1 VAAQERAPGAFT
13 GDRGSVIKNERH
25 NLAYALA
32 GLLVFAFFVW
42 TVNLLFDIQDNWAE
56 SNEVTA
62 MDKDVHALFDPWR
75 NLNRPGNDVLEN
87 YEVDAQVKALGR
99 YLQEYRQARG
109 RLDMHSPSTLD
120 LGHYYRD
127 MDAAAQEVELLAVR
141 VLELAADREMLRGAG
156 AHHTLV
162 SAAETEAATTMAR
175 MDQAFQSGLEVIA
188 AMDEVLDQ
196 RLLDL
201 DSARRAGVGSLYLI
215 VIVALVSSALSLAL
229 LRRTWTQGEALR
241 SSSERLNAIVN
252 NVVDGVV
259 TVDDCGDIESMNRK
273 AEKMFGYSSASVVGR
288 NFRSLIE
295 PGSRALYQAADFRPR
310 SQQVGRVFEYT
321 GLRQDG
327 SEFSMELEGTGIHV
341 GGRPLIVHI
350 VRDVTERRRAEKR
363 LQLAATV
370 FENTSEGIMITD
382 SAGRLQST
390 NPAFTA
396 ITGFAADEVIGQNP
410 RILQSGTQS
419 PEFYQQM
426 WDSIR
431 ETGQWQG
438 EIMNRR
444 KNGEAYTQWL
454 NINAVRDG
462 SGKVTHYVGV
472 TFDIS
477 ELKASERMKDEF
489 IASVSHELRTPLT
502 SIHGSLGLLD
512 SGVASESPEKSAEL
526 IRIAKGNSQRLLR
539 LIDDILGIAKIES
552 EKMKFH
558 LRSVNVAELVASAV
572 EANQEYAKQFGVE
585 IDVDPV
591 PDDARVLGDK
601 DRLMQVLA
609 NLLSNA
615 VKHSPEGGAIE
626 VTTVGN
632 GGYWRIG
639 VIDYGPGIPESFR
652 GDVFKKF
659 AQADA
664 TDRRRRGGTG
674 LGLSISKAII
684 DRLGGRIGFDSEP
697 GVRTCFYFEL
707 PKMQPHWTVEAG
719 GERIVASTGLRASAE

>member
-1 VAAQERAPGAFT
+1 MIR
-13 GDRGSVIKNERH
+13 NERH

-32 GLLVFAFFVW
+32 GLFILAFFVW
-42 TVNLLFDIQDNWAE
+42 TFNLLFSIQSNWAE

-87 YEVDAQVKALGR
+87 YEVDAQVTMLGR
-99 YLQEYRQARG
+99 YLQEYRHARG
-109 RLDMHSPSTLD
+109 RLDVHSRSQVD
-120 LGHYYRD
+120 LGEFYAG
-127 MDAAAQEVELLAVR
+127 MDAAALEMETLARR
-141 VLELAADREMLRGAG
+141 VLDLAEQREALRLGGADPALI
-156 AHHTLV
+156 

-175 MDQAFQSGLEVIA
+175 MDQAFQSGLETIA
-188 AMDEVLDQ
+188 GIDQVLDQ

-201 DSARRAGVGSLYLI
+201 DAARRAGVGSLYLI

-229 LRRTWTQGEALR
+229 LRRTAVQGEALR
-241 SSSERLNAIVN
+241 ASSERLNAIVN
-252 NVVDGVV
+252 NVVDGIV
-259 TVDDCGDIESMNRK
+259 TVDEQGTIESLNRT
-273 AEKMFGYSSASVVGR
+273 AEKMFGHTSESLAGQD
-288 NFRSLIE
+288 FRSL
-295 PGSRALYQAADFRPR
+295 LHADSGAVYDP
-310 SQQVGRVFEYT
+310 SVFDSDPQPAERKSEFT
-321 GLRQDG
+321 GVRRDG
-327 SEFSMELEGTGIHV
+327 SEFSMELEGTRIRVH
-341 GGRPLIVHI
+341 GRPIIVHI
-350 VRDVTERRRAEKR
+350 VRDVTERKRAEKR

-410 RILQSGTQS
+410 RILQSGLQS
-419 PEFYQQM
+419 PDFYTKM
-426 WDSIR
+426 WETIAA
-431 ETGQWQG
+431 TGQWQG
-438 EIMNRR
+438 EIVNRR

-489 IASVSHELRTPLT
+489 IATVSHELRTPLT
-502 SIHGSLGLLD
+502 SIHGSLSLLD
-512 SGVASESPEKSAEL
+512 SGAAAGSPEDSAEL
-526 IRIAKGNSQRLLR
+526 IRIAKGNSQRLVR
-539 LIDDILGIAKIES
+539 LIDDILSIAKIES

-558 LRSVNVAELVASAV
+558 LRQVNLTDLLMNAAESSD
-572 EANQEYAKQFGVE
+572 EYAKQFGVRIE
-585 IDVDPV
+585 VEPGTE
-591 PDDARVLGDK
+591 DARVLGDY
-601 DRLMQVLA
+601 DRLMQVLT

-615 VKHSPEGGAIE
+615 VKQSPENGVVNV
-626 VTTVGN
+626 VTARN
-632 GGYWRIG
+632 DGYWRVS
-639 VIDYGPGIPESFR
+639 VIDNGPGVPESFR
-652 GDVFKKF
+652 GEVFKKF

-664 TDRRRRGGTG
+664 TDRRKRGGTG

-707 PKMQPHWTVEAG
+707 PMMQPHWDVEVG
-719 GERIVASTGLRASAE
+719 GERIVASIGLQASAE

>member
-1 VAAQERAPGAFT
+1 M
-13 GDRGSVIKNERH
+13 IKNERH

-32 GLLVFAFFVW
+32 GLLILAFFVW
-42 TVNLLFDIQDNWAE
+42 TFNLLYGIQSHWAE
-56 SNEVTA
+56 SNDVTA

-75 NLNRPGNDVLEN
+75 NLNRPGNDVLED

-99 YLQEYRQARG
+99 YLQDYREARG
-109 RLDMHSPSTLD
+109 RLDMHRQSTLD
-120 LGHYYRD
+120 LGDYYRD
-127 MDAAAQEVELLAVR
+127 MDAAAQQVETLAWR
-141 VLELAADREMLRGAG
+141 VLDLAAERETLRLQGADP
-156 AHHTLV
+156 TRI
-162 SAAETEAATTMAR
+162 STAETEAATTMAR
-175 MDQAFQSGLEVIA
+175 MDQAFQSGLEVIS
-188 AMDEVLDQ
+188 AMDQVLDQ

-201 DSARRAGVGSLYLI
+201 DAARRAGVGSLYLI
-215 VIVALVSSALSLAL
+215 VIVALFSSALSLAL

-241 SSSERLNAIVN
+241 SGSERLNAIVN
-252 NVVDGVV
+252 NVVDGIV
-259 TVDDCGDIESMNRK
+259 TVDDQGNIESMNRT
-273 AEKMFGYSSASVVGR
+273 AEEMFGYSSEAVVGR
-288 NFRSLIE
+288 NLRSLIR
-295 PGSRALYQAADFRPR
+295 PDSRTMYRPDDFQPE
-310 SQQVGRVFEYT
+310 SPLAGKVFAYT
-321 GLRQDG
+321 GLRQDS
-327 SEFSMELEGTGIHV
+327 SEFAMELEGTGIKV
-341 GGRPLIVHI
+341 GDRPLIVHI
-350 VRDVTERRRAEKR
+350 VRDVTERKRAEKR

-419 PEFYQQM
+419 REFYQQM
-426 WDSIR
+426 WDSIA

-438 EIMNRR
+438 EIVNRR

-454 NINAVRDG
+454 NINAVKDG
-462 SGKVTHYVGV
+462 SGRVTHYVGV

-477 ELKASERMKDEF
+477 ELKASERMQDEF

-512 SGVASESPEKSAEL
+512 SGVASVSPEKSAEL

-552 EKMKFH
+552 EKLKFH

-572 EANQEYAKQFGVE
+572 EANQEYAKQFGVQ
-585 IDVDPV
+585 IDVAPG
-591 PDDARVLGDK
+591 PDDARVLGDM

-615 VKHSPEGGAIE
+615 VKHSPEGG
-626 VTTVGN
+626 TVDVASVSKD
-632 GGYWRIG
+632 GYWRIC
-639 VIDYGPGIPESFR
+639 VTDYGPGIPESFR
-652 GDVFKKF
+652 GKVFRKF

-684 DRLGGRIGFDSEP
+684 DRLGGRIGFDSQP

-707 PKMQPHWTVEAG
+707 PKMQPHWTIEAG
-719 GERIVASTGLRASAE
+719 GERIVASAGLQASAE

>member
-1 VAAQERAPGAFT
+1 ME
-13 GDRGSVIKNERH
+13 IKNGRH
-25 NLAYALA
+25 NLAYGLA
-32 GLLVFAFFVW
+32 GLLILAFFVW
-42 TVNLLFDIQDNWAE
+42 TFNVLYGIQSHWSE
-56 SNEVTA
+56 SNDVTA

-75 NLNRPGNDVLEN
+75 DLNRPGNDVLAN
-87 YEVDAQVKALGR
+87 YAVDAQVTALGR

-109 RLDMHSPSTLD
+109 RLDMHRQSTLD
-120 LGHYYRD
+120 LGDYYRR
-127 MDAAAQEVELLAVR
+127 MDAAAQEVETLAWR
-141 VLELAADREMLRGAG
+141 VLQLAEERETLRLAG
-156 AHHTLV
+156 ADPARI

-175 MDQAFQSGLEVIA
+175 MDQAFQSGLEVIS
-188 AMDEVLDQ
+188 AMDQVLDQ

-201 DSARRAGVGSLYLI
+201 DAARRAGVGSLYLI
-215 VIVALVSSALSLAL
+215 LIVALVSSALSLAL
-229 LRRTWTQGEALR
+229 LRRTSTQGEALR
-241 SSSERLNAIVN
+241 SGSERLNAIVN
-252 NVVDGVV
+252 NVVDGIV
-259 TVDDCGDIESMNRK
+259 TVDDQGNIESMNRT
-273 AEKMFGYSSASVVGR
+273 AEEMFGYASEAIVGR
-288 NFRSLIE
+288 NFRSLVRNE
-295 PGSRALYQAADFRPR
+295 SRAQYRPDDFQPGSPLA
-310 SQQVGRVFEYT
+310 GTVFEFT

-327 SEFSMELEGTGIHV
+327 SGFAMELEGTGINV
-341 GGRPLIVHI
+341 GGRTIIVHM
-350 VRDVTERRRAEKR
+350 VRDVTERKRAEKR

-410 RILQSGTQS
+410 RILQSGLQS
-419 PEFYQQM
+419 REFYQQM
-426 WDSIR
+426 WDSIA

-438 EIMNRR
+438 EIVNRR

-454 NINAVRDG
+454 NINAVKDG
-462 SGKVTHYVGV
+462 SDKITHYVGV
-472 TFDIS
+472 TFDVS

-512 SGVASESPEKSAEL
+512 SGIASVSPEKSAEL

-558 LRSVNVAELVASAV
+558 LRSVNVADLVTSAV
-572 EANQEYAKQFGVE
+572 EANQEYATQFGVQ
-585 IDVDPV
+585 IDVDQG

-615 VKHSPEGGAIE
+615 VKHSPEGGSIDVAI
-626 VTTVGN
+626 VSN
-632 GGYWRIG
+632 DGYWR
-639 VIDYGPGIPESFR
+639 VCVTDCGPGIPESFR
-652 GDVFKKF
+652 DEVFKKF

-707 PKMQPHWTVEAG
+707 PKMRPHWTIEAG
-719 GERIVASTGLRASAE
+719 GERIVASTGLQASAE

>member
-1 VAAQERAPGAFT
+1 MIR
-13 GDRGSVIKNERH
+13 NERH
-25 NLAYALA
+25 NLAYAIA
-32 GLLVFAFFVW
+32 GLLILAFFVW
-42 TVNLLFDIQDNWAE
+42 TFNLLFSIQSNWAE
-56 SNEVTA
+56 SNDVTA

-75 NLNRPGNDVLEN
+75 NLSRPGNDVLEN

-109 RLDMHSPSTLD
+109 RLDIHEHSTLD
-120 LGHYYRD
+120 LGEHSRG
-127 MDAAAQEVELLAVR
+127 MDAAAREVETLAWR
-141 VLELAADREMLRGAG
+141 VLDLAEEREMQRLAG
-156 AHHTLV
+156 ADPALV

-188 AMDEVLDQ
+188 AMDQMLDQ

-201 DSARRAGVGSLYLI
+201 DAARRAGVGSLYLI

-229 LRRTWTQGEALR
+229 LRRTGTQGEALR
-241 SSSERLNAIVN
+241 SGSERLNAIVN
-252 NVVDGVV
+252 NVVDGIVI
-259 TVDDCGDIESMNRK
+259 VDDQGGIESMNRP
-273 AEKMFGYSSASVVGR
+273 AEKMFGYSSEAVVGR
-288 NFRSLIE
+288 NFRSLIQS
-295 PGSRALYQAADFRPR
+295 GSRELYNAADFRPE
-310 SQQVGRVFEYT
+310 SPLAGKVFENT

-327 SEFSMELEGTGIHV
+327 SEFSMELEGTAINV

-350 VRDVTERRRAEKR
+350 ARDVTERKRAQKR

-410 RILQSGTQS
+410 RILQSGLQS
-419 PEFYQQM
+419 REFYLQM
-426 WDSIR
+426 WDSIA

-438 EIMNRR
+438 EIINRR

-454 NINAVRDG
+454 NINAVRDV

-512 SGVASESPEKSAEL
+512 SGVASASPEKSAEL
-526 IRIAKGNSQRLLR
+526 IRIAKGNSHRLLR
-539 LIDDILGIAKIES
+539 LIDDILAIAKIES

-572 EANQEYAKQFGVE
+572 EANQEYAKQFGVQ
-585 IDVDPV
+585 IDMDPG

-615 VKHSPEGGAIE
+615 AKHSPGGGTIE
-626 VTTVGN
+626 VTTVSKD
-632 GGYWRIG
+632 GYWRIC
-639 VIDYGPGIPESFR
+639 VTDCGPGIPKSFR
-652 GDVFKKF
+652 GEVFKKF

-719 GERIVASTGLRASAE
+719 GERIVASTGLQASAR

>member
-1 VAAQERAPGAFT
+1 M
-13 GDRGSVIKNERH
+13 IKSERH

-32 GLLVFAFFVW
+32 GLLILAFSVW
-42 TVNLLFDIQDNWAE
+42 TFNLLYGIQSHWAE
-56 SNEVTA
+56 SNDVTA
-62 MDKDVHALFDPWR
+62 LDKDVHALFDPWR
-75 NLNRPGNDVLEN
+75 NLNRPGNDVLAN

-99 YLQEYRQARG
+99 YLQDYRQARS
-109 RLDMHSPSTLD
+109 RLDMHSQPTLN
-120 LGHYYRD
+120 LGDYYHG
-127 MDAAAQEVELLAVR
+127 MDTAAREVESLAWR
-141 VLELAADREMLRGAG
+141 VLELAEEREALRLAG
-156 AHHTLV
+156 AAPALV

-175 MDQAFQSGLEVIA
+175 MDQAFQSGLEVMS
-188 AMDEVLDQ
+188 AMDQVLDQ

-201 DSARRAGVGSLYLI
+201 DTARRAGVGSLYLI
-215 VIVALVSSALSLAL
+215 VIVALFSSALSLAL
-229 LRRTWTQGEALR
+229 LRRTSTQGEALR
-241 SSSERLNAIVN
+241 SGSERLNAIVN
-252 NVVDGVV
+252 NVVDGIV
-259 TVDDCGDIESMNRK
+259 TVDGRGNIESMNRT
-273 AEKMFGYSSASVVGR
+273 AEDMFGYSSSAMVGR
-288 NFRSLIE
+288 NFGSLIRADSRPQYE
-295 PGSRALYQAADFRPR
+295 PADFQPE
-310 SQQVGRVFEYT
+310 SPLAGKVFEYA
-321 GLRQDG
+321 GLRRDG
-327 SEFSMELEGTGIHV
+327 SVFSMELEGTGIKV

-350 VRDVTERRRAEKR
+350 ARDVTERKRAEKR

-410 RILQSGTQS
+410 RILQSGMQS
-419 PEFYQQM
+419 REFYQQM
-426 WDSIR
+426 WDSIA

-438 EIMNRR
+438 EIINRR

-477 ELKASERMKDEF
+477 ELKASERVKDEF

-512 SGVASESPEKSAEL
+512 SGVVAVSEEKSAEL
-526 IRIAKGNSQRLLR
+526 IRIARGNSQRLLR
-539 LIDDILGIAKIES
+539 LIDDILDIAKIES

-558 LRSVNVAELVASAV
+558 LRSVNVAELVAGAV
-572 EANQEYAKQFGVE
+572 EANEEYAKQFGVQ
-585 IDVDPV
+585 IDVETG

-615 VKHSPEGGAIE
+615 VKNSPEGGTAD
-626 VTTVGN
+626 VATVSRD
-632 GGYWRIG
+632 GYWR
-639 VIDYGPGIPESFR
+639 VSVTDYGPGIPESFR
-652 GDVFKKF
+652 GEIFGKF

-697 GVRTCFYFEL
+697 GTRTCFYFEL
-707 PKMQPHWTVEAG
+707 PKMQSHWTVEAG
-719 GERIVASTGLRASAE
+719 GERIVASTGLQAPAE

>member
-1 VAAQERAPGAFT
+1 M
-13 GDRGSVIKNERH
+13 IKNERH

-32 GLLVFAFFVW
+32 GLLILAFFVW
-42 TVNLLFDIQDNWAE
+42 TFNVVFSIQSNWAE
-56 SNEVTA
+56 SNDVTA

-87 YEVDAQVKALGR
+87 YEVDAQITMLGR
-99 YLQEYRQARG
+99 HLQEYRQARG
-109 RLDMHSPSTLD
+109 RLDMHGSSRLD
-120 LGHYYRD
+120 LGKFYSG
-127 MDAAAQEVELLAVR
+127 MDAAALEVETLARR
-141 VLELAADREMLRGAG
+141 VLELAQQREALRRAG
-156 AHHTLV
+156 AEPALV

-175 MDQAFQSGLEVIA
+175 MDQAFQSGLEVIS
-188 AMDEVLDQ
+188 AMDQLLDQ

-201 DSARRAGVGSLYLI
+201 DAARRAGVGSLYLI
-215 VIVALVSSALSLAL
+215 LIVALVSSALSLAL
-229 LRRTWTQGEALR
+229 LRRTSTQGEALR
-241 SSSERLNAIVN
+241 SGSERLNVIVN
-252 NVVDGVV
+252 NVVDGIV
-259 TVDDCGDIESMNRK
+259 TVDDQGNIESMNRT
-273 AEKMFGYSSASVVGR
+273 AEKIFGYASETIVGR
-288 NFRSLIE
+288 NFRSLIRAE
-295 PGSRALYQAADFRPR
+295 SRTPYQPADFRPE
-310 SQQVGRVFEYT
+310 SELAGNVFEFT

-327 SEFSMELEGTGIHV
+327 SEFSMELEGTGIKV

-350 VRDVTERRRAEKR
+350 ARDVTERKRAQKR

-382 SAGRLQST
+382 SAGRMQST

-410 RILQSGTQS
+410 RILQSGMQS
-419 PEFYQQM
+419 REFYQQM
-426 WDSIR
+426 WDSIAQ
-431 ETGQWQG
+431 TGQWQG
-438 EIMNRR
+438 EIINRR

-454 NINAVRDG
+454 NINAVRNS

-512 SGVASESPEKSAEL
+512 SGVASLSPEKSAEL

-558 LRSVNVAELVASAV
+558 LRSMNVAELVASAV
-572 EANQEYAKQFGVE
+572 EANQEYAKQFGVR
-585 IDVDPV
+585 IDVDPS

-615 VKHSPEGGAIE
+615 VKHSPEGGAID
-626 VTTVGN
+626 VATVSN
-632 GGYWRIG
+632 EGYWRIC
-639 VIDYGPGIPESFR
+639 VTDYGPGIPESFR
-652 GDVFKKF
+652 GEVFKKF

-664 TDRRRRGGTG
+664 SDRRRRGGTG

-697 GVRTCFYFEL
+697 GVRTCFFFEL
-707 PKMQPHWTVEAG
+707 PRMQSHWTIEAG
-719 GERIVASTGLRASAE
+719 GERIVASTGLRASLE

>member
-1 VAAQERAPGAFT
+1 M
-13 GDRGSVIKNERH
+13 IKSERH

-32 GLLVFAFFVW
+32 GLLILAFFAW
-42 TVNLLFDIQDNWAE
+42 TFNLLYGIRSHWAE
-56 SNEVTA
+56 SNDVTA
-62 MDKDVHALFDPWR
+62 LDKDVHALFDPWR
-75 NLNRPGNDVLEN
+75 NLNRPGNDVLAN
-87 YEVDAQVKALGR
+87 YEVDAQVRALGR

-109 RLDMHSPSTLD
+109 RLDMHSESTLD
-120 LGHYYRD
+120 LGDYYHG
-127 MDAAAQEVELLAVR
+127 MDTAAREVETLAWR
-141 VLELAADREMLRGAG
+141 VLELAKEREALRLAG
-156 AHHTLV
+156 AAPTLV

-175 MDQAFQSGLEVIA
+175 MDQAFQSGLEVLS
-188 AMDEVLDQ
+188 AMDQVLDQ
-196 RLLDL
+196 RLLEL
-201 DSARRAGVGSLYLI
+201 DTARRAGVGSLYLI
-215 VIVALVSSALSLAL
+215 VIVALFSSALSLTL
-229 LRRTWTQGEALR
+229 LRRTSTQGEALR
-241 SSSERLNAIVN
+241 SGSERLNAIVN
-252 NVVDGVV
+252 NVVDGIV
-259 TVDDCGDIESMNRK
+259 TVDDRGNIESMNRT
-273 AEKMFGYSSASVVGR
+273 AEEMFGYSSAAMVGR
-288 NFRSLIE
+288 NFGNLIRADSRPPYE
-295 PGSRALYQAADFRPR
+295 PADFQPE
-310 SQQVGRVFEYT
+310 SPLAGKVFEYA
-321 GLRQDG
+321 GLRRDG
-327 SEFSMELEGTGIHV
+327 SVFSMELEGTGIKV

-350 VRDVTERRRAEKR
+350 ARDVTERKRAEKR

-410 RILQSGTQS
+410 RILQSGMQS
-419 PEFYQQM
+419 REFYQQM
-426 WDSIR
+426 WDSIAA
-431 ETGQWQG
+431 TGQWQG
-438 EIMNRR
+438 EIINRR

-454 NINAVRDG
+454 NINAVRDD

-502 SIHGSLGLLD
+502 SIHGSLGLLG
-512 SGVASESPEKSAEL
+512 SGVVAVSEEKGAEL
-526 IRIAKGNSQRLLR
+526 IRIAKGNSERLLR

-572 EANQEYAKQFGVE
+572 EANEEYARQFGVQ
-585 IDVDPV
+585 IDVDPG
-591 PDDARVLGDK
+591 PGNARMLGDK

-615 VKHSPEGGAIE
+615 VKNSPEGGTAD
-626 VTTVGN
+626 VATVSKD
-632 GGYWRIG
+632 GYWR
-639 VIDYGPGIPESFR
+639 VCVTDYGPGIPESFR
-652 GDVFKKF
+652 GEIFKKF

-719 GERIVASTGLRASAE
+719 GERIVASTGLQASAE

>member
-1 VAAQERAPGAFT
+1 M
-13 GDRGSVIKNERH
+13 IKSERH

-32 GLLVFAFFVW
+32 GLLILAFSVW
-42 TVNLLFDIQDNWAE
+42 TFNLLYGIQSHWAE
-56 SNEVTA
+56 SNDVTA
-62 MDKDVHALFDPWR
+62 LDKDVHALFDPWR
-75 NLNRPGNDVLEN
+75 NLNRPGNDVLAN

-99 YLQEYRQARG
+99 YLQDYRQARS
-109 RLDMHSPSTLD
+109 RLDMHSQPTLN
-120 LGHYYRD
+120 LGDYYHG
-127 MDAAAQEVELLAVR
+127 MDTAAREVESLAWR
-141 VLELAADREMLRGAG
+141 VLELAEEREALRLAG
-156 AHHTLV
+156 AAPALV

-175 MDQAFQSGLEVIA
+175 MDQAFQSGLEVMS
-188 AMDEVLDQ
+188 AMDQVLDQ

-201 DSARRAGVGSLYLI
+201 DTARRAGVGSLYLI
-215 VIVALVSSALSLAL
+215 VIVALFSSALSLAL
-229 LRRTWTQGEALR
+229 LRRTSTQGEALR
-241 SSSERLNAIVN
+241 SGSERLNAIVN
-252 NVVDGVV
+252 NVVDGIV
-259 TVDDCGDIESMNRK
+259 TVDGRGKIESMNRT
-273 AEKMFGYSSASVVGR
+273 AEDMFGYSSSAMVGR
-288 NFRSLIE
+288 NFGSLIRADSRPQYE
-295 PGSRALYQAADFRPR
+295 PADFQPE
-310 SQQVGRVFEYT
+310 SPLAGKVFEYA
-321 GLRQDG
+321 GLRRDG
-327 SEFSMELEGTGIHV
+327 SVFSMELEGTGIKV

-350 VRDVTERRRAEKR
+350 ARDVTERKRAEKR

-410 RILQSGTQS
+410 RILQSGMQS
-419 PEFYQQM
+419 REFYQQM
-426 WDSIR
+426 WDSIA

-438 EIMNRR
+438 EIINRR

-477 ELKASERMKDEF
+477 ELKASERVKDEF

-512 SGVASESPEKSAEL
+512 SGVVAVSEEKSAEL
-526 IRIAKGNSQRLLR
+526 IRIARGNSQRLLR
-539 LIDDILGIAKIES
+539 LIDDILDIAKIES

-558 LRSVNVAELVASAV
+558 LRSVNVAELVAGAV
-572 EANQEYAKQFGVE
+572 EANEEYAKQFGVQ
-585 IDVDPV
+585 IDVETG

-615 VKHSPEGGAIE
+615 VKNSPEGGTAD
-626 VTTVGN
+626 VATVSRD
-632 GGYWRIG
+632 GYWR
-639 VIDYGPGIPESFR
+639 VSVTDYGPGIPESFR
-652 GDVFKKF
+652 GEIFGKF

-697 GVRTCFYFEL
+697 GTRTCFYFEL

-719 GERIVASTGLRASAE
+719 GERIVASSGLQAPAE

>member
-1 VAAQERAPGAFT
+1 M
-13 GDRGSVIKNERH
+13 VIKSERH

-32 GLLVFAFFVW
+32 GLLILAFFVW
-42 TVNLLFDIQDNWAE
+42 TFNLLYSIQSQWAE
-56 SNEVTA
+56 SNDVTA

-75 NLNRPGNDVLEN
+75 NLNRPGNDVLAN

-109 RLDMHSPSTLD
+109 RLDMHRQSTLD
-120 LGHYYRD
+120 LGDYYRG
-127 MDAAAQEVELLAVR
+127 MDEAAQEMETLAWR
-141 VLELAADREMLRGAG
+141 VLNLAEQRETLRLAG
-156 AHHTLV
+156 ADPALI

-175 MDQAFQSGLEVIA
+175 MDQAFQSGLEIISS
-188 AMDEVLDQ
+188 MDQVLDQ

-201 DSARRAGVGSLYLI
+201 DAARRAGVGSLYLI
-215 VIVALVSSALSLAL
+215 LIVALVSSALSLAL
-229 LRRTWTQGEALR
+229 LRRTSSQGEALR

-259 TVDDCGDIESMNRK
+259 TVDEQGNIESMNRT
-273 AEKMFGYSSASVVGR
+273 AENMFGYSSEAIEGR
-288 NFRSLIE
+288 NFGSLIRPE
-295 PGSRALYQAADFRPR
+295 SRTKYRAVDFQPESRLA
-310 SQQVGRVFEYT
+310 GKIFDYT
-321 GLRQDG
+321 GLREDG
-327 SEFSMELEGTGIHV
+327 SEFAMELEGTGIKV
-341 GGRPLIVHI
+341 DGRPLIVHI
-350 VRDVTERRRAEKR
+350 VRDVTERKRAEKR

-396 ITGFAADEVIGQNP
+396 ITGFGADEVIGQNP
-410 RILQSGTQS
+410 RILQSGMQTR
-419 PEFYQQM
+419 EFYQQM
-426 WDSIR
+426 WDSIA

-438 EIMNRR
+438 EIINRR

-454 NINAVRDG
+454 NINAVKDG
-462 SGKVTHYVGV
+462 SGQVTHYVAV

-512 SGVASESPEKSAEL
+512 SGIASVSPDKSAEL

-552 EKMKFH
+552 EKLKFH
-558 LRSVNVAELVASAV
+558 LRSVNVAELVANAV
-572 EANQEYAKQFGVE
+572 EANQEYAMQFGVQ
-585 IDVDPV
+585 IDVEPG

-615 VKHSPEGGAIE
+615 VKHSPEGGTIDVA
-626 VTTVGN
+626 TVSKK
-632 GGYWRIG
+632 GYWR
-639 VIDYGPGIPESFR
+639 VCVTDYGPGIPESFR
-652 GDVFKKF
+652 GEVFKKF
-659 AQADA
+659 AQVDA
-664 TDRRRRGGTG
+664 TDRRHRGGTG

-707 PKMQPHWTVEAG
+707 PRMQPHWTIEAG
-719 GERIVASTGLRASAE
+719 GERIVASTGLQASAE